1 MTQSSKKENGGLLK
15 RIFSDL
21 TFKRGVASILIF
33 LILWEIGFRFHEWFG
48 VMLPFVGKIDAP
60 TLVVA
65 RWREVVLQPGYW
77 ESWYLSFGRVFFGF
91 LVAQVIG
98 IPFGLA
104 MAVNKNFRGLFFP
117 PFEILRPIPPLAWV
131 PASII
136 FWPTTELSIMFVTF
150 LGAFYTVVINV
161 LGGARSIDIQY
172 LRAAQSMG
180 ATRWDLFRKIILPG
194 TMPSIFI
201 GAAVGMGITWEVV
214 LAAEMISG
222 GGQQSGGGLGFFIW
236 SSYMGGVM
244 DQVIV
249 GMISIGLAGYI
260 SSSLIRYVGHI
271 SMPWRRMF

>member
-1 MTQSSKKENGGLLK
+1 MTQSSKKENSGMLK

-48 VMLPFVGKIDAP
+48 IMLPFVGKIDAP

-65 RWREVVLQPGYW
+65 RWSEVVLQPGYW

>member
-1 MTQSSKKENGGLLK
+1 MTQSSKKENGGLFK

-65 RWREVVLQPGYW
+65 RWSEVVLQPGYW

-194 TMPSIFI
+194 TIPSIFI

>member
-1 MTQSSKKENGGLLK
+1 MTQSSKKENGGILK
-15 RIFSDL
+15 KIFSDL
-21 TFKRGVASILIF
+21 TFKRGIASILIF

-48 VMLPFVGKIDAP
+48 IMVPFVGKIDAP

-260 SSSLIRYVGHI
+260 SSSLIRYLGHI

>member
-1 MTQSSKKENGGLLK
+1 MTQSSKKGKDGKLISFL
-15 RIFSDL
+15 SDL
-21 TFKRGVASILIF
+21 TLRRGIASIAIF
-33 LILWEIGFRFHEWFG
+33 LILWEVGFRFHEWFG
-48 VMLPFVGKIDAP
+48 IMVPFIGKIDAP

-65 RWREVVLQPGYW
+65 RWSEVVLKPGYW

-91 LVAQVIG
+91 LVAQVVG
-98 IPFGLA
+98 IPFALA
-104 MAVNKNFRGLFFP
+104 MAVNKYFRGMFFP

-150 LGAFYTVVINV
+150 LGAFYTIVINV

-180 ATRWDLFRKIILPG
+180 ATQWDLFRKIILPG
-194 TMPSIFI
+194 TLPSIFI

>member
-1 MTQSSKKENGGLLK
+1 MTQSSKKENGGILK

-21 TFKRGVASILIF
+21 TLRRGVASILIF
-33 LILWEIGFRFHEWFG
+33 LTLWEIGFRFHEWFG
-48 VMLPFVGKIDAP
+48 VMVPFVGKIDAP

-260 SSSLIRYVGHI
+260 SSSLIRYLGHI

>member
-1 MTQSSKKENGGLLK
+1 MTQSSKKENDGILK
-15 RIFSDL
+15 KIFSDL
-21 TFKRGVASILIF
+21 TFRRGIASILIF

-48 VMLPFVGKIDAP
+48 IMVPFVGKIDAP

-260 SSSLIRYVGHI
+260 SSSLIRYLGHI

>member
-1 MTQSSKKENGGLLK
+1 MTQSSKKENSGMLK

-65 RWREVVLQPGYW
+65 RWSEVVLQPGYW